1 VEEAVVIYDF
11 YLNSAVERYGLDVVG
26 KQRIG
31 RELLPI
37 WAKIGDEI
45 VKAHYIKKLAS
56 ILGVDEEDV
65 RAQIKKASPLEMK
78 IEAKTEEVKRLKPSS
93 LRREVLEEYVV
104 GLLVGGDRVGVIDER
119 LKGLVQNSYWGR
131 VVNELAKGD
140 ETLSLKQ
147 RIELMPAELRSKVM
161 EMVMG
166 ESVSDEDW
174 EGEWEDSLARLEE
187 LDIREKI
194 EKWQKKPTEEK
205 KESEFLELSKKLAE
219 LTRGR

>member
-1 VEEAVVIYDF
+1 
-11 YLNSAVERYGLDVVG
+11 
-26 KQRIG
+26 
-31 RELLPI
+31 
-37 WAKIGDEI
+37 
-45 VKAHYIKKLAS
+45 
-56 ILGVDEEDV
+56 
-65 RAQIKKASPLEMK
+65 M
-78 IEAKTEEVKRLKPSS
+78 
-93 LRREVLEEYVV
+93 
-104 GLLVGGDRVGVIDER
+104 
-119 LKGLVQNSYWGR
+119 
-131 VVNELAKGD
+131 NELAKGD